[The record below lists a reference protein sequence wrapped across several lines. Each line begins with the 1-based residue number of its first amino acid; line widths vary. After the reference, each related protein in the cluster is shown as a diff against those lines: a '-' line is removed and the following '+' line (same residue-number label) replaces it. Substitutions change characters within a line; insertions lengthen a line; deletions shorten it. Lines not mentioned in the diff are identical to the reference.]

1 MTLTGPVG
9 APVRPLRIGRH
20 ENAPVGEVVRHPVTG
35 GWLFR
40 FTPAQA
46 WRVLT
51 PDRLHP
57 RTAQTLA
64 EWERE
69 AAA

>member
-1 MTLTGPVG
+1 MSDGLGRT
-9 APVRPLRIGRH
+9 LRIGRQ
-20 ENAPVGEVVRHPVTG
+20 ENAPLGEVRRHPVTG

-51 PDRLHP
+51 ADRLHP
-57 RTAQTLA
+57 RMAQTLA
-64 EWERE
+64 DWERE
-69 AAA
+69 EASR